1 MTSCID
7 ATSEQCKQSAHC
19 EWMYGADEGKQDGVC
34 VDRPESLLRELLG
47 QAVHLSAETLDPIW
61 QRMAVAIAA
70 STKESVPSVL
80 QRLRSKGY
88 ESTTWVE
95 AVLERQL
102 LIKYRNQS
110 TRQLLT
116 EPVASWAL
124 LASDFLQDID
134 QEVCFICADNHTR
147 DPAAGV
153 TACHCRML
161 VHERCLKQ
169 WRLTHDTACPSC
181 NNFPQAGKDI
191 VDAELLHTQAELYEW
206 LNDGFR
212 QGIVQGK
219 KLRQKQLHKQRLIII
234 LLNWLL
240 CVSVYYT
247 VETAIGPPYIS
258 TMLGTRLRNMASWQ
272 K

>member
-134 QEVCFICADNHTR
+134 QEVCFICA
-147 DPAAGV
+147 
-153 TACHCRML
+153 ACWCM
-161 VHERCLKQ
+161 
-169 WRLTHDTACPSC
+169 
-181 NNFPQAGKDI
+181 
-191 VDAELLHTQAELYEW
+191 
-206 LNDGFR
+206 
-212 QGIVQGK
+212 
-219 KLRQKQLHKQRLIII
+219 
-234 LLNWLL
+234 
-240 CVSVYYT
+240 SV
-247 VETAIGPPYIS
+247 V
-258 TMLGTRLRNMASWQ
+258 
-272 K
+272 